1 MEEKWKESRMLS
13 LPATFTYLQREH
25 CEMLSREDP
34 MMEENI
40 WVLVLDTTCVY
51 HSPQANTCLGQK
63 TALSAPDTS
72 SA

>member
-13 LPATFTYLQREH
+13 LPATFTYLQRER

-40 WVLVLDTTCVY
+40 WSLSWTPLVSTTV
-51 HSPQANTCLGQK
+51 PRQIPAWDRRQ
-63 TALSAPDTS
+63 P
-72 SA
+72 

>member
-13 LPATFTYLQREH
+13 LPATFTNLQRER

-40 WVLVLDTTCVY
+40 WSLSWMPLVYTTV
-51 HSPQANTCLGQK
+51 PRQIPAWDRRQ
-63 TALSAPDTS
+63 P
-72 SA
+72 